1 MSETLLESY
10 TVCLFQPFPFSF
22 QNGRKIF
29 GHLDKTECITPLSPQ
44 SLLLFKVIVIHE
56 AATAEGLFK
65 ELLLLLIW
73 ICPILISSDALHD
86 TPPNICSY
94 YTMAVDI
101 EIEISCISLYFF
113 QSLVFRVDRLIR
125 AYARHRG
132 RASWGRAC
140 SERMYTVFL
149 LRGVRFIP
157 LPTA

>member
-10 TVCLFQPFPFSF
+10 TVCLFEPGMFSF
-22 QNGRKIF
+22 QISCEIF
-29 GHLDKTECITPLSPQ
+29 GHLVIAQGVVPFSPQ
-44 SLLLFKVIVIHE
+44 SLLFVKVIVIHE
-56 AATAEGLFK
+56 ATAAEGLFK
-65 ELLLLLIW
+65 ELLLLLMW
-73 ICPILISSDALHD
+73 ICPILISPDALHD

-113 QSLVFRVDRLIR
+113 QSLVLCVDRLIR